1 MRLFLYGAACYL
13 SSTLTAKAQGGL
25 FGPEERDGTYTLV
38 GSPQVRHV
46 GKLMVSPTVLI
57 AKDSEGKKTKW
68 HPDQV
73 ARLTIEH
80 QRYTTARGFSVKKGI
95 LKVTERKPVFVE
107 LLDSGRVSLM
117 RYTYVAGGPGM
128 QEESTVYLMR
138 DAAQPNSVALPVRR
152 FSSNEDYF
160 QGLANLL
167 GPYAA
172 QRPDL
177 LKLLNQDKIEEQ
189 LLQRFVHALNT
200 NSYF

>member
-1 MRLFLYGAACYL
+1 M
-13 SSTLTAKAQGGL
+13 AK
-25 FGPEERDGTYTLV
+25 LV
-38 GSPQVRHV
+38 
-46 GKLMVSPTVLI
+46 VSPTMLV
-57 AKDSEGKKTKW
+57 AKDAQGEKTKW

-80 QRYTTARGFSVKKGI
+80 QRYTTAQGFSVRKGI
-95 LKVTERKPVFVE
+95 LSATERKPVFVE

-117 RYTYVAGGPGM
+117 RYTYTVRMVGAQGGFMVAGT
-128 QEESTVYLMR
+128 QDESTVYLIR
-138 DAAQPNSVALPVRR
+138 DAAQPNAVALPVRR
-152 FSSNEDYF
+152 FSSREDYF

-177 LKLLNQDKIEEQ
+177 LKLLNQDQIEDFQ
-189 LLQRFVHALNT
+189 LQRFVHALNT